1 MNKSFDDKAMR
12 LLINKKKI
20 CIKNKHM
27 DNKTYDIKQ
36 PMDQK
41 KWKGNEKITWDREK
55 WKHNDPKPINTRK
68 AVLRGILE
76 RYELT

>member
-1 MNKSFDDKAMR
+1 
-12 LLINKKKI
+12 
-20 CIKNKHM
+20 M
-27 DNKTYDIKQ
+27 DNKTYDNKQ
-36 PMDQK
+36 PMHQK

-68 AVLRGILE
+68 AVLRVILE